1 MTANPVDRPQVL
13 IVDDEAVVRQLLGDI
28 CCELGWNV
36 VTAATRDDAILAAG
50 LHQIDLVLL
59 DFNLDDTDAL
69 TVIPELRMV
78 CPKTPIVVV
87 TGRAPAEVRA
97 GVQRVGGNSVIGK
110 PCSLAE
116 VQALLDRYRASSEAE
131 LSA

>member
-1 MTANPVDRPQVL
+1 MTAEPADHPRIL
-13 IVDDEAVVRQLLGDI
+13 IIDDDAVVREVLEGI

-50 LHQIDLVLL
+50 LHQTDLVLL

-78 CPKTPIVVV
+78 SPNTPIVVI
-87 TGRAPAEVRA
+87 TGQAPAEVRA
-97 GVQRVGGNSVIGK
+97 GVKRAGGTAVIGK
-110 PCSLAE
+110 PCSVEE
-116 VQALLDRYRASSEAE
+116 VRALLDRYRGSSAAE

>member
-1 MTANPVDRPQVL
+1 MSPEPADHPRILV
-13 IVDDEAVVRQLLGDI
+13 IDDDDVVRQLLEAI
-28 CCELGWNV
+28 CCEHGWNV

-69 TVIPELRMV
+69 TVIPDLRLV
-78 CPKTPIVVV
+78 CPKTPIVVI
-87 TGRAPAEVRA
+87 TGRAPEEVRV
-97 GVQRVGGNSVIGK
+97 GVERAGGNAVIGK
-110 PCSLAE
+110 PCSVE
-116 VQALLDRYRASSEAE
+116 DMRALLDCYRNSSAAE